1 MPDMGPQQL
10 ARLVKDHFDG
20 LAPRYGLEG
29 ASTSVERL
37 SHAGSIQRRSLTISD
52 GEIKYHLKLAYSPDH
67 IDKLRKWYGL
77 NQALHERYRAPL
89 IVDWIDIPDT
99 GFSGLLCE
107 HVAGRPADLGASS
120 RLTRE
125 IVDLASR
132 LHGDE
137 EMRATL
143 LPLTPDGTCGDYFNS
158 VWIRRFKEDLAIVEA
173 QPPAFVT
180 GETLHWM
187 REESLS
193 IERMVAGMEAFSPN
207 ASSPVHGDLWND
219 NILVADDGQWRI
231 VDWDDIA
238 LGDPA
243 LEFAVLLEPILEQN
257 PEASLKDLLP
267 YTPDAGFSRR
277 LEVCLR
283 AQRLYRA
290 IEAPAE
296 YIEAVAVGAG
306 TDGLRDDKR
315 AQHLEAVSAYRNR
328 YGAK

>member
-10 ARLVKDHFDG
+10 AQLIKDHFDG

-29 ASTSVERL
+29 SATSVEHL

-107 HVAGRPADLGASS
+107 HVAGQPADLGASS

-158 VWIRRFKEDLAIVEA
+158 VWIRRFKEDLAIIEA

-193 IERMVAGMEAFSPN
+193 IERMVAGMEAFSPK
-207 ASSPVHGDLWND
+207 ASSPVHGDLWSD
-219 NILVADDGQWRI
+219 NILVADDGRWRI

>member
-1 MPDMGPQQL
+1 MEPEQL
-10 ARLVKDHFDG
+10 SQLIKNQFDG

-29 ASTSVERL
+29 SPLSVERV

-89 IVDWIDIPDT
+89 IADWIDVPDT

-107 HVAGRPADLGASS
+107 HVTGRPADLGASP

-132 LHGDE
+132 LHADE
-137 EMRATL
+137 EMRARL
-143 LPLTPDGTCGDYFNS
+143 LPFTPEDTCGDYFNS
-158 VWIRRFKEDLAIVEA
+158 VWIRRFKEDLAIIEA
-173 QPPAFVT
+173 QPPGFVPSET
-180 GETLHWM
+180 LQWMRGETLA
-187 REESLS
+187 
-193 IERMVAGMEAFSPN
+193 IGRMVASMEAFSPK

-219 NILVADDGQWRI
+219 NILVADDGRWRI

-243 LEFAVLLEPILEQN
+243 LEFAVLLEPIFDQHQ
-257 PEASLKDLLP
+257 EASLADLLP
-267 YTPDAGFSRR
+267 YRPDFGFNQR

-283 AQRLYRA
+283 AQRLYGA
-290 IEAPAE
+290 IESLAN
-296 YIEAVAVGAG
+296 YIEAEALGHRADRVREENETLHREA
-306 TDGLRDDKR
+306 LRSYKR
-315 AQHLEAVSAYRNR
+315 R
-328 YGAK
+328 YGAG

>member
-1 MPDMGPQQL
+1 MEPEQL
-10 ARLVKDHFDG
+10 AQLIKDHFDG
-20 LAPRYGLEG
+20 LASRYGLEG
-29 ASTSVERL
+29 SATSVERV
-37 SHAGSIQRRSLTISD
+37 SHAGSVQRRSLTISD
-52 GEIKYHLKLAYSPDH
+52 GEIEYHLKLAYSPDH

-89 IVDWIDIPDT
+89 IADWIDIPDT

-107 HVAGRPADLGASS
+107 HVAGRPADLGASP

-132 LHGDE
+132 LHVDE
-137 EMRATL
+137 EMRARL

-158 VWIRRFKEDLAIVEA
+158 VWIRRFKEDLAITEA
-173 QPPAFVT
+173 QPPGFVPSET
-180 GETLHWM
+180 LQWMRGETL
-187 REESLS
+187 E
-193 IERMVAGMEAFSPN
+193 IGRMVAGMEAFSPK

-219 NILVADDGQWRI
+219 NILVADDGRWRI

-257 PEASLKDLLP
+257 LGASLADLLP
-267 YTPDAGFSRR
+267 YRPDVGFSQR

-290 IEAPAE
+290 IESLAN
-296 YIEAVAVGAG
+296 YIEADVLGERADRVREENETLHRVA
-306 TDGLRDDKR
+306 LRSYKR
-315 AQHLEAVSAYRNR
+315 R
-328 YGAK
+328 YGAG

>member
-1 MPDMGPQQL
+1 MEPEQL
-10 ARLVKDHFDG
+10 AQLIKNHFDG

-29 ASTSVERL
+29 SPLSVERV

-77 NQALHERYRAPL
+77 NQALLERYRAPL
-89 IVDWIDIPDT
+89 IADWIDIPDT

-107 HVAGRPADLGASS
+107 HVAGRPADLGASP

-132 LHGDE
+132 LHADE

-143 LPLTPDGTCGDYFNS
+143 LPLTPEGTCGDYFNS
-158 VWIRRFKEDLAIVEA
+158 VWIRRFKEDLAIIEA
-173 QPPAFVT
+173 QPPGFVPSET
-180 GETLHWM
+180 LQWMRGETLA
-187 REESLS
+187 
-193 IERMVAGMEAFSPN
+193 IGRMVASMEAFSAK

-219 NILVADDGQWRI
+219 NILVADDGLWRI

-243 LEFAVLLEPILEQN
+243 LEFAVLLEPIFDQHQ
-257 PEASLKDLLP
+257 EASLADLLP
-267 YTPDAGFSRR
+267 YRPDFGFNQR

-290 IEAPAE
+290 IESLANH
-296 YIEAVAVGAG
+296 IEAEALGHRADRVREENETLHRVA
-306 TDGLRDDKR
+306 LRSYKR
-315 AQHLEAVSAYRNR
+315 R
-328 YGAK
+328 YGAG

>member
-20 LAPRYGLEG
+20 LAPHYGLEG
-29 ASTSVERL
+29 PATSVERL
-37 SHAGSIQRRSLTISD
+37 SHAGSTQRRSLTISD

-107 HVAGRPADLGASS
+107 HVAGRPADLGASA
-120 RLTRE
+120 RLARE

-132 LHGDE
+132 LHTDE
-137 EMRATL
+137 EMRAML
-143 LPLTPDGTCGDYFNS
+143 MPLTPEGTCGDYFNS

-267 YTPDAGFSRR
+267 YTPDAGFSQR

-315 AQHLEAVSAYRNR
+315 AQHLEAVSAYRNK

>member
-29 ASTSVERL
+29 PATSVEHL

-132 LHGDE
+132 LHTDE
-137 EMRATL
+137 EMRSTL

-173 QPPAFVT
+173 QPPTFVT

-267 YTPDAGFSRR
+267 YTPDAGFSQR
-277 LEVCLR
+277 LEMCLR